1 MEEKSYIKKTYT
13 IPASTIERYNA
24 YMKATPRREQFN
36 ASAVVSDA
44 LDEKLKEE
52 GY

>member
-1 MEEKSYIKKTYT
+1 MDETYIKKTYT
-13 IPASTIERYNA
+13 IPASVIERYKA
-24 YMKATPRREQFN
+24 YLKATPKREWFN

-44 LDEKLKEE
+44 LDKKLKEE